1 MVKIEIVNADAA
13 EAARP
18 VELLFTDPPYEMG
31 GQSLARILARFDAPH
46 LVMITT
52 MRQLLEFTRHTDY
65 EIAFD
70 FVLDAVVPKKS
81 MSAHQPNYVHQ
92 TGVYMK
98 RPGVA
103 SAFDRKRHQ
112 RSDTFD
118 GKGYWPTILRAPRGR
133 MHEHGMAKNEQAMAD
148 LLGAFTCEDIADPF
162 AGTGTTGM
170 AAFEIG
176 KDHCTLIE
184 RDEALCRDM
193 YGAFRFLGSATTT
206 RGFTP

>member
-1 MVKIEIVNADAA
+1 MVKIDIVNADAA
-13 EAARP
+13 QAARP
-18 VELLFTDPPYEMG
+18 VELLFTDPPYELG
-31 GQSLARILARFDAPH
+31 GHELARLLKGFKAPH

-52 MRQLLEFTRHTDY
+52 MRQLIEFTRCAEY

-81 MSAHQPNYVHQ
+81 MSVHQPNYVHQ
-92 TGVYMK
+92 TGVYLK
-98 RPGVA
+98 RPGA
-103 SAFDRKRHQ
+103 PSAFDRKRHQ

-118 GKGYWPTILRAPRGR
+118 GKGYWPTILRASRGR

-148 LLGAFTCEDIADPF
+148 LLGAFDCEHIADPF

-176 KDHCTLIE
+176 KGHCTLIE
-184 RDEALCRDM
+184 RDEALCRDI
-193 YGAFRFLGSATTT
+193 YGAFRFLGSAVTTE
-206 RGFTP
+206 GFTP